1 MKIDVYI
8 IVIIGI
14 IACLLFLGFTLYIFA
29 IKRELRNL
37 KKELLATRKK
47 DYNRQLTVGLF
58 DKDMTSLTSEMNKNL
73 DYQKRLKLEA
83 EQSELQLKQ
92 SVSDI
97 AHDLRTPLTVIK
109 GNLQMLT
116 NEENLSDKGR
126 EYLDICLNKS
136 DTLKNMV
143 DNFFDMSVLESDH
156 TTVELQKVNVT
167 NMLMQFLI
175 DNEVL
180 IREHKLTPEISL
192 SEKSI
197 FIMAD
202 QQMLTRIFGNLLN
215 NIFKYAKETF
225 AVKLELA
232 EEGVCR
238 IIFEN
243 GISEE
248 YTCDAE
254 HLFDRTYRGDKARH
268 GSGAGL
274 GLYIVK
280 LLAEKQG
287 ASVSAEKTGDKLA
300 IYVTYNY
307 V

>member
-8 IVIIGI
+8 IVIICI

-37 KKELLATRKK
+37 KNELTATRKW
-47 DYNRQLTVGLF
+47 DYNRQLTVSLF
-58 DKDMTSLTSEMNKNL
+58 DEDMTSLTSEMNKNL
-73 DYQKRLKLEA
+73 DYQKQLKLEA

-143 DNFFDMSVLESDH
+143 DNFFDMSVLESDR
-156 TTVELQKVNVT
+156 TTVDLQKVNVT

-175 DNEVL
+175 DNEAV
-180 IREHKLTPEISL
+180 IRGHGLTPRIEL

-197 FIMAD
+197 FILAD
-202 QQMLTRIFGNLLN
+202 EQMLIRMLSNLLN
-215 NIFKYAKETF
+215 NILKYAKDSF
-225 AVKLELA
+225 GIKLELL
-232 EEGVCR
+232 EENQCR
-238 IIFEN
+238 ITFEN
-243 GISEE
+243 TIAKENSF
-248 YTCDAE
+248 DVE
-254 HLFDRTYRGDKARH
+254 HLFDRSYRGDMSRH

-280 LLAEKQG
+280 LLAEKQQ
-287 ASVSAEKTGDKLA
+287 ASVEAKQIGDKLS
-300 IYVTYNY
+300 IYVIYNWL
-307 V
+307 